1 MRRANSPP
9 KFRWPIIAC
18 RKHRFHPLKS
28 GFFKSTGQQ
37 VNGSAS
43 CFGDFES
50 SKFRVSV
57 DKNRSPSA
65 KKQNPVGTW
74 YFTSAHNFNTILNIN
89 HLARTRSIASLPW
102 KIVLGD
108 SMWVVGWK
116 KVGRKRGGALP
127 SYLRIYLRLS
137 SSFFLWSGFLFF
149 SVFFLFVGFWHF
161 ELVARVEHVGIL
173 QLWISLA

>member
-37 VNGSAS
+37 VNGSTS

-108 SMWVVGWK
+108 WLCYPDFGWLFWVLSLMGVDSVKLIPDRGWLGGFASLGK
-116 KVGRKRGGALP
+116 GRLEAVVRKATLPKRQ
-127 SYLRIYLRLS
+127 R
-137 SSFFLWSGFLFF
+137 
-149 SVFFLFVGFWHF
+149 
-161 ELVARVEHVGIL
+161 
-173 QLWISLA
+173 